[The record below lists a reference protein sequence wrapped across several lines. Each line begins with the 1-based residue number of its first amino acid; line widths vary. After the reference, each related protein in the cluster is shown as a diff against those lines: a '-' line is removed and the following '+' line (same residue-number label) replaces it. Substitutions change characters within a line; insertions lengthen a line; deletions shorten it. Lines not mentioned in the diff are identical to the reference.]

1 MKKLLDNKIVQ
12 LGLTA
17 FGVIAACIL
26 FGFCLFHVSKILSF
40 FGMLVRIL
48 MPLIYGL
55 VLAYIMHPLVN
66 LFERKVF
73 NKINKLLELPEEVI
87 TDKPKLTIVGFEEVL
102 IENYKAILEYEDYY
116 IKINTHIGAININGF
131 NLRLKEMT
139 GDDIMVLGSI
149 DSMDFEQITDE

>member
-1 MKKLLDNKIVQ
+1 MRNKNRKRNNKL
-12 LGLTA
+12 
-17 FGVIAACIL
+17 
-26 FGFCLFHVSKILSF
+26 
-40 FGMLVRIL
+40 
-48 MPLIYGL
+48 
-55 VLAYIMHPLVN
+55 
-66 LFERKVF
+66 

-149 DSMDFEQITDE
+149 DSMDFEQITDK